1 MIGLLLLG
9 LASLAA
15 LIQLSVPLAWWP
27 LDLPLLV
34 AAYAGL
40 TRGGG
45 WGLVCGALAG
55 LWMDLLLSPEPGLR
69 LAPLALAGALADAMQ
84 PGVNRD
90 QPRLQVVSVLLLVLV
105 HDALLALLARQQGLP
120 QGGGGRMLFAFVLPR
135 LAASAVATVPIFLA
149 LGLLVKQ
156 KVFQDPRQRGVQTI
170 RRWP

>member
-1 MIGLLLLG
+1 VIGLLLFS

-15 LIQLSVPLAWWP
+15 LVQLSVPLAWWP

-40 TRGGG
+40 TRGSG
-45 WGLVCGALAG
+45 WGLACGVLAG
-55 LWMDLLLSPEPGLR
+55 LWMDLLLSPQAGLR

-90 QPRLQVVSVLLLVLV
+90 QPRLQVLAMLMLVLV
-105 HDALLALLARQQGLP
+105 HDAFLVLMAREQGLAQGGLARFT
-120 QGGGGRMLFAFVLPR
+120 FAYALPR
-135 LAASAVATVPIFLA
+135 LAAQAIATVPLFLA